1 MVLPVKDQI
10 KYWTIAASIL
20 LIFLWLLGDILLP
33 FVLGAAIA
41 YLLDPIVDRLERLG
55 TGRVLGTILILMAAF
70 FVLFFIFLLLIPLA
84 IDQFRLLAAAAP
96 DLVTSVQAL
105 VLNQIAS
112 ISPESEALNSTV
124 SNLSTMAQEKL
135 GIIFGSVMAS
145 AISLIDVIMLM
156 VITPVVAVYL
166 LVDWDRI
173 LKKINE
179 LLPLDH
185 AAVVRSLASEIDS
198 TLSAFV
204 RGMIAVCLVLGIYYA
219 TALSLIGLEFGLI
232 IGFIAGLVSFIPY
245 VGALLGGVLAIGLAL
260 IQFWGDFELV
270 ALVVGVFIVGQI
282 FEGNILTPKLV
293 GNSVG
298 LHPVSLILALS
309 LFGAFFG
316 FIGLLL
322 AVPLAASAGVIL
334 RFFIKKYK
342 MSRLFLG
349 ENGSKRNT

>member
-173 LKKINE
+173 LEKINE

-185 AAVVRSLASEIDS
+185 ASVVRSLASEIDS

>member
-70 FVLFFIFLLLIPLA
+70 FVLFFIFLLLIPLV

-173 LKKINE
+173 LGKINE

-185 AAVVRSLASEIDS
+185 ASVVRSLASEIDS

>member
-70 FVLFFIFLLLIPLA
+70 FVLFLIFLLLIPLV

-96 DLVTSVQAL
+96 DLLTSIQAL
-105 VLNQIAS
+105 ILNQIAS

-173 LKKINE
+173 LEKINE

-185 AAVVRSLASEIDS
+185 ASVVRSLASEIDS

>member
-70 FVLFFIFLLLIPLA
+70 FVLFFIFLLLIPLV

-96 DLVTSVQAL
+96 DLVTAVQAL

-173 LKKINE
+173 LEKINE

-185 AAVVRSLASEIDS
+185 ASVVRSLASEIDS

-260 IQFWGDFELV
+260 IQFWGNFELV

>member
-1 MVLPVKDQI
+1 MALPVKDQI

-70 FVLFFIFLLLIPLA
+70 FVLFFIFLLLIPLV

-173 LKKINE
+173 LGKINK

-185 AAVVRSLASEIDS
+185 ASVVRSLASEIDS

-349 ENGSKRNT
+349 ENGSK

>member
-70 FVLFFIFLLLIPLA
+70 FVLFFIFLLLIPLV

-96 DLVTSVQAL
+96 DLVTSVQTL

-112 ISPESEALNSTV
+112 ISPESEALNSTL
-124 SNLSTMAQEKL
+124 SKLSTMAQEKL

-145 AISLIDVIMLM
+145 AISLIDIIMLM

-173 LKKINE
+173 LEKINE

-185 AAVVRSLASEIDS
+185 ASVVRSLASEIDS

>member
-124 SNLSTMAQEKL
+124 SKLSTMAQDKL

-156 VITPVVAVYL
+156 LITPVVAVYL

-173 LKKINE
+173 LEKINE

-185 AAVVRSLASEIDS
+185 ASVVRSLASEIDS

-270 ALVVGVFIVGQI
+270 ALVVGVFIAGQI

>member
-55 TGRVLGTILILMAAF
+55 TGRILGTTLILVAAF
-70 FVLFFIFLLLIPLA
+70 FVLFFIFLLLIPLV
-84 IDQFRLLAAAAP
+84 IDQLRLLAAAAP

-105 VLNQIAS
+105 ILNQIAS

-124 SNLSTMAQEKL
+124 SKLSTMAQEKL

-145 AISLIDVIMLM
+145 AISLIDIIMLM

-166 LVDWDRI
+166 LIDWDRI
-173 LKKINE
+173 LEKINE

-185 AAVVRSLASEIDS
+185 APVVKSLASEIDG

-204 RGMIAVCLVLGIYYA
+204 RGMIAVCMVLGIYYA

-245 VGALLGGVLAIGLAL
+245 VGALLGGILAIGLAL

-334 RFFIKKYK
+334 RFLIKKYK

-349 ENGSKRNT
+349 ENGSKPNT

>member
-70 FVLFFIFLLLIPLA
+70 FVLFFIFLLLIPLV

-96 DLVTSVQAL
+96 DLVTSIQAL

-173 LKKINE
+173 LEKINE

-185 AAVVRSLASEIDS
+185 ASVVRSLASEIDS

>member
-55 TGRVLGTILILMAAF
+55 TGRVLGTILILIAAF
-70 FVLFFIFLLLIPLA
+70 FVLFFIFLLLIPLV

-124 SNLSTMAQEKL
+124 SKLSTMAQEKL

-145 AISLIDVIMLM
+145 AISLIDIIMLM

-173 LKKINE
+173 LEKINE

-185 AAVVRSLASEIDS
+185 ASVVRSLASEIDS

>member
-70 FVLFFIFLLLIPLA
+70 FVLFFIFLLLIPLV
-84 IDQFRLLAAAAP
+84 IDQFRLLAAVAP

-185 AAVVRSLASEIDS
+185 ASVVRSLASEIDS

>member
-1 MVLPVKDQI
+1 MVLTVKDQI

-70 FVLFFIFLLLIPLA
+70 FVLFFIFLLLIPLV

-173 LKKINE
+173 LEKINE

-185 AAVVRSLASEIDS
+185 ASVVRSLASEIDS

-270 ALVVGVFIVGQI
+270 ALVVGVFIVGQR
-282 FEGNILTPKLV
+282 FEGNILTPQLV

>member
-70 FVLFFIFLLLIPLA
+70 FVLFFIFLLLIPLV

-112 ISPESEALNSTV
+112 LSPESEALNSTV

-173 LKKINE
+173 LEKINE

-185 AAVVRSLASEIDS
+185 ASVVRSLASEIDS

>member
-70 FVLFFIFLLLIPLA
+70 FVLFFIFLLLIPLV

-173 LKKINE
+173 LEKINE

-185 AAVVRSLASEIDS
+185 ASVVRSLASEIDS

-270 ALVVGVFIVGQI
+270 ALVVGIFIFGQI

>member
-70 FVLFFIFLLLIPLA
+70 FVLFFIFLLLIPLV

-173 LKKINE
+173 LGKINE

-185 AAVVRSLASEIDS
+185 ASVVRSLASEIDS

-245 VGALLGGVLAIGLAL
+245 VGALLGGILAIGLAL

-270 ALVVGVFIVGQI
+270 ALVVGVFIIGQI
-282 FEGNILTPKLV
+282 LEGNILTPKLV

>member
-70 FVLFFIFLLLIPLA
+70 FVLFFIFLLLIPLV

-112 ISPESEALNSTV
+112 ISPESEALNSPV

-173 LKKINE
+173 LEKINE

-185 AAVVRSLASEIDS
+185 ASVVRSLASEIDS

>member
-70 FVLFFIFLLLIPLA
+70 FVLFFIFLLLIPLV
-84 IDQFRLLAAAAP
+84 IDQFRMLAAAAP

-145 AISLIDVIMLM
+145 AISLIDVIMLI

-173 LKKINE
+173 LEKINE

-185 AAVVRSLASEIDS
+185 ASVVRSLASEIDS

>member
-70 FVLFFIFLLLIPLA
+70 FVLFFIFLLLIPLVT
-84 IDQFRLLAAAAP
+84 DQFRLLAAAAP

-173 LKKINE
+173 LEKINE

-185 AAVVRSLASEIDS
+185 ASVVRSLASEIDS

>member
-10 KYWTIAASIL
+10 KYWTVAAAIL

-33 FVLGAAIA
+33 FILGAAIA

-55 TGRVLGTILILMAAF
+55 TGRVLGTTLILVAAF
-70 FVLFFIFLLLIPLA
+70 FVLFFIFLLLIPLV
-84 IDQFRLLAAAAP
+84 IDQFRLLAKTAP
-96 DLVTSVQAL
+96 DLVNSVQAL

-112 ISPESEALNSTV
+112 IAPESEAVNSTV
-124 SNLSTMAQEKL
+124 SKLSTMAQEKL

-145 AISLIDVIMLM
+145 AISLIDIIMLM

-173 LKKINE
+173 LGKINE

-185 AAVVRSLASEIDS
+185 APVIRSLASEIDS
-198 TLSAFV
+198 KLSAFV

-219 TALSLIGLEFGLI
+219 TALTIIGLEFGLI
-232 IGFIAGLVSFIPY
+232 IGLIAGLVSFIPY
-245 VGALLGGVLAIGLAL
+245 VGALLGGILAIGLAL
-260 IQFWGDFELV
+260 MQFWGEFQAV
-270 ALVVGVFIVGQI
+270 ALVIGIFIVGQI

-316 FIGLLL
+316 FVGLLL
-322 AVPLAASAGVIL
+322 AVPLAATAGVIL
-334 RFFIKKYK
+334 RFLVQNYK
-342 MSRLFLG
+342 TSRLYLG
-349 ENGSKRNT
+349 EHGSKPDT

>member
-55 TGRVLGTILILMAAF
+55 TGRVLGTTLILVATF
-70 FVLFFIFLLLIPLA
+70 FVLFFIFLLLIPLV

-173 LKKINE
+173 LEKINE

-185 AAVVRSLASEIDS
+185 ASVVRSLASEIDS

>member
-55 TGRVLGTILILMAAF
+55 TGRILGTTLILVAAF
-70 FVLFFIFLLLIPLA
+70 FVLFFIFLLLIPLV
-84 IDQFRLLAAAAP
+84 IDQLRLLAAAAP

-105 VLNQIAS
+105 ILNQIAS

-124 SNLSTMAQEKL
+124 SKLSTMAQEKL

-145 AISLIDVIMLM
+145 AISLIDIIMLM

-166 LVDWDRI
+166 LIDWDRI
-173 LKKINE
+173 LEKINE

-185 AAVVRSLASEIDS
+185 APVVKSLALEIDN

-204 RGMIAVCLVLGIYYA
+204 RGMIAVCMVLGIYYA

-245 VGALLGGVLAIGLAL
+245 VGALLGGILAIGLAL
-260 IQFWGDFELV
+260 IQFWGNFELV

-334 RFFIKKYK
+334 RFLIKKYK

-349 ENGSKRNT
+349 ENGSKPNT

>member
-173 LKKINE
+173 LEKINE

-185 AAVVRSLASEIDS
+185 ASVVRSLASEIDS

-342 MSRLFLG
+342 ISRLFLG

>member
-145 AISLIDVIMLM
+145 AISLIDIIMLM

-173 LKKINE
+173 LEKINE

-185 AAVVRSLASEIDS
+185 ASVVRSLASEIDS